1 VFFTTF
7 VKEKFWSIVLL
18 AAVLYFAFLIRADL
32 ISNSRLNDEKAAIAK
47 NLDAE
52 KTRQAALKRELKML
66 NSNSHIEMLAR
77 ENLGVVRQG
86 EKAYKVIIK

>member
-7 VKEKFWSIVLL
+7 VKERFWSIVLL
-18 AAVLYFAFLIRADL
+18 MAVLYFVFLIRADL
-32 ISNSRLNDEKAAIAK
+32 ISNSHLKDEKAAIAK

-52 KTRQAALKRELKML
+52 KARQAALKRELRML

-77 ENLGVVRQG
+77 EGLGVVRQG

>member
-7 VKEKFWSIVLL
+7 VKERFWAIVLL
-18 AAVLYFAFLIRADL
+18 TAILYFVFLIRADL
-32 ISNSRLNDEKAAIAK
+32 IGNSRLKDEKTAIAR

-52 KTRQAALKRELKML
+52 KARQTALKRELRML

>member
-1 VFFTTF
+1 MFFTTF
-7 VKEKFWSIVLL
+7 VKERFWAIVLL
-18 AAVLYFAFLIRADL
+18 TAILYFVFLIRADL
-32 ISNSRLNDEKAAIAK
+32 IGNSRLKDEKTAIAR

-52 KTRQAALKRELKML
+52 KARQTALKRELRML

>member
-7 VKEKFWSIVLL
+7 VKERFWAIVLVS
-18 AAVLYFAFLIRADL
+18 AVLFFFFLIRADL
-32 ISNSRLNDEKAAIAK
+32 ISNSRLKDEKATIAK

-52 KTRQAALKRELKML
+52 KARQAGLKRELKML

>member
-1 VFFTTF
+1 MFFTTF

-18 AAVLYFAFLIRADL
+18 TAVLYFVFLIRADL
-32 ISNSRLNDEKAAIAK
+32 ISNSRLKDDKAATAK
-47 NLDAE
+47 NLVAE
-52 KTRQAALKRELKML
+52 KARQSALKRELKML

-77 ENLGVVRQG
+77 EKLGVVQKG